1 MEYFIF
7 YIKFEEKIMPIYCTG
22 IGDDPIV
29 EDHYL
34 FTGVKHLDD
43 KAFPALKVH
52 SISLPKGDIK
62 YYLKG
67 TEEEMKNKLEEAKE
81 EEPVFEDEDFMSEDS
96 SEEEPEPIKPPSRR
110 RGLRR
115 RK

>member
-7 YIKFEEKIMPIYCTG
+7 YIKFEDKIMPIYCTG

-67 TEEEMKNKLEEAKE
+67 AEEELSKIVEQE
-81 EEPVFEDEDFMSEDS
+81 EELPSEEEEFLS
-96 SEEEPEPIKPPSRR
+96 EEESEEEPPPPPKIPRR
-110 RGLRR
+110 RRLRR
-115 RK
+115 Q

>member
-1 MEYFIF
+1 MEYYIF
-7 YIKFEEKIMPIYCTG
+7 YITFEDKVMPIYCTQ
-22 IGDDPIV
+22 IADDPIV
-29 EDHYL
+29 ENHYL

-67 TEEEMKNKLEEAKE
+67 TGDQLEKIIEEKE
-81 EEPVFEDEDFMSEDS
+81 EELPFEEDDFISEEE
-96 SEEEPEPIKPPSRR
+96 SEEEPPPPPKIPRR
-110 RGLRR
+110 RRLRR
-115 RK
+115 H